1 MTDLSVVDP
10 DVRVV
15 EFPCL
20 RARQPIGD
28 IFVATLPYRQVAAMT
43 FFDVRRVL
51 QEDRDV
57 EKYLGIQR
65 QLDPGRVKEIA
76 QYVTTIDASFPS
88 SIIIALEEDYVQYD
102 EKTGRMTVSNVKLG
116 ETTPSISLGKVG
128 RVLDGQH
135 RIAGLED
142 FEGEFDLSVTLFLGA
157 DISDQAH
164 IFATV
169 NIEQTKVNK
178 SLVYDLF
185 ELARARSPQKTCHNI
200 VVALDRDP
208 ESPFYHR
215 IKRLGI
221 ATDAEDRIFE
231 PVTQSTLVEGLVDY
245 MSVDPAKDRDI
256 LLRGGLP
263 DKVGTDELYK
273 RPLQHLFVNGEDIK
287 IIQLIY
293 NYFSAARARWPDAWA
308 SKGKGDMLNRTN
320 GVRALLKFFRVAYT
334 QVAAPGDPVTV
345 QKFLDR
351 VFKGIPLEDADFTTD
366 NFLPG
371 TSGEARLLRILRG
384 KETLH

>member
-1 MTDLSVVDP
+1 MSSAASILDP
-10 DVRVV
+10 DVRRI

-28 IFVATLPYRQVAAMT
+28 IFVATLPYKEVAAMT
-43 FFDVRRVL
+43 YFDVRRVL
-51 QEDRDV
+51 QVERDV
-57 EKYLGIQR
+57 EKYLGVQR
-65 QLDPGRVKEIA
+65 VLDPTRVKEIS
-76 QYVTTIDASFPS
+76 QYVNTIDASFPS
-88 SIIIALEEDYVQYD
+88 SVIIALEEDYVQFD
-102 EKTGRMTVSNVKLG
+102 ETSGKMIVSNVRLG
-116 ETTPSISLGKVG
+116 EDTPSIALGKVG

-142 FEGEFDLSVTLFLGA
+142 YEGEFDLSVTLFLGA

-185 ELARARSPQKTCHNI
+185 ELARARSPQKTSHNI

-208 ESPFYHR
+208 DSPFYKR

-221 ATDAEDRIFE
+221 ATEGRIFE
-231 PVTQSTLVEGLVDY
+231 PVTQSTLVEGLLDY
-245 MSVDPAKDRDI
+245 LSVDPAKDRDT
-256 LLRGGLP
+256 LLRGNLP
-263 DKVGTDELYK
+263 AKVDADELYK
-273 RPLQHLFVNGEDIK
+273 RPLQHLFVDGEDMK

-293 NYFSAARARWPDAWA
+293 NYFTAVRMRWPEAWD
-308 SKGKGDMLNRTN
+308 SRGKGDMLNRTN
-320 GVRALLKFFRVAYT
+320 GVRALLRFFRHAYT
-334 QVAAPGDPVTV
+334 QVAAPGDMVSS

-351 VFKGIPLEDADFTTD
+351 VFGPMLLKDRDFTTE

-371 TSGEARLLRILRG
+371 TSGESRLFRILRG
-384 KETLH
+384 KETL